1 MQTTKPA
8 DHEAQQSHTSQ
19 PQTRAGSEQASL
31 SPSLGNAPAKH
42 LAQRRHWKRST
53 IVLPLLFAGL
63 LIALVFATSIGSV
76 QISAEA
82 IIKMTLNGTNLFHFP
97 QTWDTTDEI
106 IIFQLRLPHV
116 LGAALV

>member
-1 MQTTKPA
+1 MQTIKPA
-8 DHEAQQSHTSQ
+8 GHEAQQPYTSQ
-19 PQTRAGSEQASL
+19 SQTLPGSEQVVHP
-31 SPSLGNAPAKH
+31 PSGSTDPAKH
-42 LAQRRHWKRST
+42 PTRRRQWKRGI

-82 IIKMTLNGTNLFHFP
+82 IIKMTLNGTSLFHFP

-116 LGAALV
+116 L